1 MATFR
6 ILSDC
11 NCIRT
16 QNHLVCEWTLNH
28 LVKLALLVYELS
40 GSGFESSCSH
50 LNFRFRACFEQG
62 VSWHSGNYRAE
73 TRTWHDKNVQSVSFT
88 LSDIFRQEH
97 VYLRTGIYYICINFT
112 TDSLAFQKS
121 HLNSARLI
129 SDIKL
134 SWSYCTLNRAV
145 ISGDSN
151 NNLLGVIR
159 YLPNSNKRLII
170 WENLSHLTGKG
181 YLDVI
186 PFYPFVPIL
195 PENIRKT

>member
-1 MATFR
+1 MIIIIIKMEVLEWFPWLCHTDFKF
-6 ILSDC
+6 ILSWRLC
-11 NCIRT
+11 R
-16 QNHLVCEWTLNH
+16 
-28 LVKLALLVYELS
+28 
-40 GSGFESSCSH
+40 
-50 LNFRFRACFEQG
+50 NFP
-62 VSWHSGNYRAE
+62 WHPVNYRAE
-73 TRTWHDKNVQSVSFT
+73 TRTWHDKNIQSVSFT
-88 LSDIFRQEH
+88 LSDVFRQEH
-97 VYLRTGIYYICINFT
+97 VYLRTDIYYICINFT